1 MATSDDIAAMPGDLT
16 NSRRGP
22 PPGRSGGRAASNVMN
37 QDPSMA
43 DLFPSHPSHARPPS
57 AGGSYGDG
65 GDMFGSSHQSS
76 QYLRG
81 VDRNGAGGGPVQ
93 QNAPLPPE
101 YLMQSQQ
108 QQASKG
114 DMHPHGST
122 GGGGSSSSSSG
133 GGGGGGGYHYSSHPP
148 YGQDPGMPPHHPS
161 HPYPDHARMGG
172 GGQGSQPPG
181 ANVPFGQP
189 PLSSRY
195 GPPGYPS
202 GSSPAKDYPPNDM
215 GSSRDPN
222 DRYSRGGGGGGG
234 SGGNGGYGADRHASQ
249 GQQPPGGRAHGTQ
262 NKGSAQGGSQGQH
275 SHQPPPSQSQQQDKS
290 MASSPVPSDE
300 GSNLRYRITLKA
312 QTAAMQRQD
321 ETPVTY
327 LNKGQHYTIALHDT
341 EGYRGD
347 ITSVVKVMFHD
358 PSHRKLAAR
367 YWSFWLSQQ
376 QSPKT
381 ARALDIDRSTSTG
394 VFDIQTKT
402 FDRISFKWNGAAGAK
417 VMIRFNCLST
427 DFSRIKGVK
436 GIPLRVHMDTCED
449 GSVPEE
455 QTEHSF
461 VKIKLFRDKGA
472 ERKNKDDH
480 KHLEKMWDKM
490 RGKNADT
497 NPLLSM
503 LAPVRSVSVFTE
515 CSDDLEGS
523 GDEETLGLSET
534 LALDTG
540 SGGDVSSNNGG
551 SGGGGGGGGTDVGQ
565 SGGTGGG
572 SDGAAAA
579 ADGSMPSPTL
589 SVSGSGMSPMSV
601 ATVSRNKRRRG
612 TESAGSSGSLGYA
625 DGSANA
631 GSAGAGSGSGGG
643 AGVVAAAGGGGYGQV
658 GALTN
663 KAGGGGGGGGGGYAS
678 AEMFLDRDPTYVPQP
693 RKKKAVLCLYIKI
706 EGESVY
712 RAVYLERLTL
722 ADLTH
727 KLAEK
732 LEIQSSTVSS
742 VFRRPSKKE
751 LMVRVDD
758 AMVAHMQD
766 EQDMVVEY
774 DFNQL
779 DGSVNLTLKY

>member
-22 PPGRSGGRAASNVMN
+22 PPGRPGGRVASNAMN

-43 DLFPSHPSHARPPS
+43 DLFPPHPGHARPPS
-57 AGGSYGDG
+57 AGSGSYGDG
-65 GDMFGSSHQSS
+65 GDMFGSSQQPPMSSHQSS

-81 VDRNGAGGGPVQ
+81 IDRNGAGGGPSQ

-101 YLMQSQQ
+101 YLMQPQQ
-108 QQASKG
+108 QPPQQASKG
-114 DMHPHGST
+114 DMHPHS
-122 GGGGSSSSSSG
+122 
-133 GGGGGGGYHYSSHPP
+133 GGGGGYHYSSHPP

-161 HPYPDHARMGG
+161 HPYADHARMGGGGG

-181 ANVPFGQP
+181 VNVAFGQA

-195 GPPGYPS
+195 GPPGYPPPNS
-202 GSSPAKDYPPNDM
+202 SSPKDYPPSDM
-215 GSSRDPN
+215 AATSRDPN
-222 DRYSRGGGGGGG
+222 DRYGRGGPVGGV
-234 SGGNGGYGADRHASQ
+234 GGYGADLHASQ
-249 GQQPPGGRAHGTQ
+249 GQPPGGRTHGTQ
-262 NKGSAQGGSQGQH
+262 NKGSGQGGSQGQH
-275 SHQPPPSQSQQQDKS
+275 PHQSAQQQPPSQSQQQEKA

-300 GSNLRYRITLKA
+300 GLNLRYRITLKA

-449 GSVPEE
+449 GAVPEE

-515 CSDDLEGS
+515 CNDDPEGS

-540 SGGDVSSNNGG
+540 
-551 SGGGGGGGGTDVGQ
+551 GGG
-565 SGGTGGG
+565 
-572 SDGAAAA
+572 
-579 ADGSMPSPTL
+579 
-589 SVSGSGMSPMSV
+589 GSGMSPMSV
-601 ATVSRNKRRRG
+601 VAVSRNKRRRG
-612 TESAGSSGSLGYA
+612 TESAGSSGSLGYGGNGG
-625 DGSANA
+625 DGGANA
-631 GSAGAGSGSGGG
+631 GSGMAGSGSG
-643 AGVVAAAGGGGYGQV
+643 AGGGFSQV
-658 GALTN
+658 GALAS
-663 KAGGGGGGGGGGYAS
+663 KAGGYAS
-678 AEMFLDRDPTYVPQP
+678 AEMLLDRDPTYIPQP

-722 ADLTH
+722 ADLTQ

-766 EQDMVVEY
+766 ELDMVVEY

>member
-1 MATSDDIAAMPGDLT
+1 MATSDDITAMSGDLA

-22 PPGRSGGRAASNVMN
+22 PLGRPGSRAASNVMN
-37 QDPSMA
+37 QDPSMGA
-43 DLFPSHPSHARPPS
+43 DLFPPHPAHSRPPS
-57 AGGSYGDG
+57 SGNANYGEGDLFGSSQQQQQQQQQPL
-65 GDMFGSSHQSS
+65 SSHQSS

-81 VDRNGAGGGPVQ
+81 VDRNGAGGPVGSSGHFGQ
-93 QNAPLPPE
+93 QNAPLPAE
-101 YLMQSQQ
+101 YLVQQQQQQQQQQSQQ
-108 QQASKG
+108 QQQQAKG
-114 DMHPHGST
+114 DMHSHGS
-122 GGGGSSSSSSG
+122 
-133 GGGGGGGYHYSSHPP
+133 GYHYSPHPS
-148 YGQDPGMPPHHPS
+148 YGQDPGLSAHHAS
-161 HPYPDHARMGG
+161 HPYPDHGRMGG
-172 GGQGSQPPG
+172 NQSAPPPQPG
-181 ANVPFGQP
+181 AGVPFGQ
-189 PLSSRY
+189 SSLPNRY
-195 GPPGYPS
+195 GPPGYPP
-202 GSSPAKDYPPNDM
+202 GSSPPKDYPSQAPSDTTQ
-215 GSSRDPN
+215 SRDPN
-222 DRYSRGGGGGGG
+222 DRYGRNGPGVGGA
-234 SGGNGGYGADRHASQ
+234 YGTDLHPSQ
-249 GQQPPGGRAHGTQ
+249 GQPPGGRTQSVQ
-262 NKGSAQGGSQGQH
+262 NKGSTTGGGQGQQH
-275 SHQPPPSQSQQQDKS
+275 PHQPPPPPPPTQGQQDKPS
-290 MASSPVPSDE
+290 ASSPVPSDE
-300 GSNLRYRITLKA
+300 GSKITLKA

-394 VFDIQTKT
+394 VFDIQTRT

-449 GSVPEE
+449 GAPEE

-515 CSDDLEGS
+515 CVDEPEGS
-523 GDEETLGLSET
+523 EDEGALGLSET

-540 SGGDVSSNNGG
+540 SSGDVGNN
-551 SGGGGGGGGTDVGQ
+551 SGGGADPGQ
-565 SGGTGGG
+565 SGG
-572 SDGAAAA
+572 DGTAG
-579 ADGSMPSPTL
+579 DGSMPSPTS
-589 SVSGSGMSPMSV
+589 SVAGSGTSPMSV
-601 ATVSRNKRRRG
+601 ATVNRNKRRRG
-612 TESAGSSGSLGYA
+612 TESAGSSGSLGYGISGA
-625 DGSANA
+625 DGL
-631 GSAGAGSGSGGG
+631 SGPGGG
-643 AGVVAAAGGGGYGQV
+643 NGGYGQA
-658 GALTN
+658 GALVS
-663 KAGGGGGGGGGGYAS
+663 KASGGYAS
-678 AEMFLDRDPTYVPQP
+678 ADMFLDRDPNYVPQP

-722 ADLTH
+722 GDLTQ

-758 AMVAHMQD
+758 AMVAHMPD
-766 EQDMVVEY
+766 ELDMVVEY